1 MFELITPLSYWILTF
16 LWLAILCLYL
26 AKLRHLRRANAT
38 IAVLLTILALD
49 AFRTLFESTYFGLYF
64 NSQFGLLPAG
74 IGATLGRP
82 ELLIIP
88 KLINIIA
95 GVLVLFLLIRRWI
108 PREID
113 AGEHRNQQLQKSEE
127 LYRDFVEGS
136 NDVVTRTNPEGRFT
150 FVNFKAQEI
159 FGLPSSECIGLTAME
174 FVHVDDRK
182 KLMDAFAAWTRDKP
196 RHVTHENR
204 QVSRSGEIRDLL
216 WTVSPHFDESGRLTH
231 MNNAGR
237 DITERKR
244 AKEQQQLLAMAV
256 DQTAESIVITG
267 IDGSIEYVNSAFET
281 HLGYSREEAFRE
293 IPLIIQSAEHDRA
306 LVSSMQ
312 DTLSSGRIWAG
323 RVVTRSKDG
332 SLFDEEAT
340 ISPVHDAD
348 GNITNYVSVTRD
360 VTREAELEARL
371 VQSQKMEAIGTLAGG
386 IAHDFNNL
394 LQVMLGYLDLARA
407 ETATDSLGAQRLDK
421 IRIAGERATHLVD
434 QILAFSHRSE
444 LERKP
449 LQLQP
454 ILNEALKLLRASIPS
469 TIEIRESIA
478 ADSGPVMA
486 DATEMHQIV
495 MNLCTNAYHAMRE
508 HGGVLE
514 VTLDEVAMDSASAS
528 RIPGLEEG
536 RKVRLSVRDT
546 GTGMA
551 AASLERIFDPYFT
564 TKSVGDG
571 TGLGLATVRGIVEGC
586 EGAVTVESELGV
598 GTRFEVY
605 FPLAT
610 RRADGEETK
619 VAAGALPTGSER
631 LLVVDDEPMVAEQ
644 ARLGLESFGY
654 VVEAHTG
661 SLEALEAFRTA
672 PHRFDVVI
680 TDQTMPNMTGLE
692 LARELLL
699 IEPNLPIIL
708 CTGFSELVSD
718 QTARAAG
725 IRKYVKKP
733 VLPRSLAA
741 EIRKIMGT
749 RQRIG

>member
-1 MFELITPLSYWILTF
+1 MFELIVPLSYWILTF
-16 LWLAILCLYL
+16 LWLAILGLYL
-26 AKLRHLRRANAT
+26 GKLRHLKRANAT

-74 IGATLGRP
+74 IEATLGRP

-88 KLINIIA
+88 KLINIVA

-113 AGEHRNQQLQKSEE
+113 AGEGRMQRLQAGEE

-136 NDVVTRTNPEGRFT
+136 NDVVTRTDSEGRFT

-159 FGLPSSECIGLTAME
+159 FGLPSTECIGLTAME
-174 FVHVDDRK
+174 FVHVDDRN
-182 KLMDAFAAWTRDKP
+182 KLMDAFRAWTRDKP
-196 RHVTHENR
+196 EHVTLENR
-204 QVSRSGEIRDLL
+204 QVSRSGEVRHLL

-231 MNNAGR
+231 MNNTGR

-244 AKEQQQLLAMAV
+244 AEEQQQLLAMAM

-267 IDGSIEYVNSAFET
+267 IDGSIEYVNPAFET
-281 HLGYSREEAFRE
+281 HLGYSREEASRE
-293 IPLIIQSAEHDRA
+293 IPRIFQGTEHDRA
-306 LVSSMQ
+306 FFSSMQ
-312 DTLSSGRIWAG
+312 DTLRNGRVWAG

-332 SLFDEEAT
+332 SLFEEEAT
-340 ISPVHDAD
+340 ISPVHDSD
-348 GNITNYVSVTRD
+348 GNITHYVAVTRD

-394 LQVMLGYLDLARA
+394 LQVMLGYLDLQRA
-407 ETATDSLGAQRLDK
+407 DTPADSLGAQRLDK
-421 IRIAGERATHLVD
+421 IRIAGERATRLVD
-434 QILAFSHRSE
+434 QILAFSRRSE
-444 LERKP
+444 QERKP
-449 LQLQP
+449 LRLQP
-454 ILNEALKLLRASIPS
+454 ILLEALKLLRASIPS
-469 TIEIRESIA
+469 TIEIRESIDD
-478 ADSGPVMA
+478 DSGLVMA
-486 DATEMHQIV
+486 DSTEMHQVV

-514 VTLDEVAMDSASAS
+514 VTLDEVTMDSASAG
-528 RIPGLEEG
+528 RIPGMEEG
-536 RKVRLSVRDT
+536 IKVRLSVRDT
-546 GTGMA
+546 GTGMVSA
-551 AASLERIFDPYFT
+551 TLERIFDPYFT

-586 EGAVTVESELGV
+586 GGAVTVESELGV

-610 RRADGEETK
+610 RPTDGEETK
-619 VAAGALPTGSER
+619 VDAGTLPTGSER
-631 LLVVDDEPMVAEQ
+631 ILVVDDEPMVAEQ

-654 VVEAHTG
+654 GVEAHTS

-672 PHRFDVVI
+672 SQPFDVVI
-680 TDQTMPNMTGLE
+680 TDQTMPEMTGLE

-699 IEPNLPIIL
+699 IQPNLPIIL
-708 CTGFSELVSD
+708 CTGFSELVNEKS
-718 QTARAAG
+718 AGAAG

-733 VLPRSLAA
+733 VLPRSLAT
-741 EIRKIMGT
+741 EIRKIMATGK
-749 RQRIG
+749 